1 MLRLSTVSLALP
13 RGLLAIAL
21 AVVGCS
27 KSEKKEPAPAPSGSG
42 AAPAAGSGSG
52 AGSGS
57 AEAAE
62 PVEAAQVSGPTK
74 SATGKLEVTGLVTGS
89 YEWIKK
95 DQRAPISCAWDH
107 EKEIGGVKI
116 DVSDGAGKLLTLTL
130 DVPPADLGPGTIN
143 VKSKE
148 IDPPLKGAG
157 GFSISGDEP
166 GLFKVKFDK
175 TKVGEKDKEL
185 VIDGTI
191 EVTCPKK
198 T

>member
-1 MLRLSTVSLALP
+1 MRFLP
-13 RGLLAIAL
+13 RAFVPLAIAL

-27 KSEKKEPAPAPSGSG
+27 KSEKKEPTPT
-42 AAPAAGSGSG
+42 AGSGSAAAPAG
-52 AGSGS
+52 SAAGSGS
-57 AEAAE
+57 AETAE

-130 DVPPADLGPGTIN
+130 DVPPAELGPGTIN

-185 VIDGTI
+185 VIDGTLD
-191 EVTCPKK
+191 VTCPKK

>member
-1 MLRLSTVSLALP
+1 MLRLSTVSV
-13 RGLLAIAL
+13 AIIL

-27 KSEKKEPAPAPSGSG
+27 KSEKKEPPATGSGSAAPAGSAASGSG
-42 AAPAAGSGSG
+42 SS

-57 AEAAE
+57 AETTE
-62 PVEAAQVSGPTK
+62 PVEAATVSGPTK
-74 SATGKLEVTGLVTGS
+74 SATGKLDITGLAAGCF
-89 YEWIKK
+89 EWIKK
-95 DQRAPISCAWDH
+95 DQSAPISCTWDH
-107 EKEIGGVKI
+107 EKEIGGLKI

-185 VIDGTI
+185 VIDGTLD
-191 EVTCPKK
+191 VTCPKK
-198 T
+198 S